1 MQEGS
6 ASVEASRA
14 VSPVQQPPSAGKL
27 TNLRSPRPWGVAISK
42 LTSFFPAVSPVQ
54 QPPSAGKLTDRG
66 SPPPR
71 GVAISKLTSFFPAV
85 NPVQQPPSAG
95 KLTDRCS
102 PRPRGVAISKLTS
115 SHARCVAL
123 SILLALLA
131 FSALN
136 STPALAE
143 GDANHEACANEGLT
157 GFASFLADCRAFEL
171 ATPAFKAGGE
181 PEPLAISADGSR
193 FVSEAVSVT
202 GGVNGDGFRAYYE
215 SSRSGSG
222 WATGAIN
229 PASGEFPAQ
238 ELWFESSDLSGT
250 LWDTRHSSESVFAQD
265 LYVREA
271 GGSMVEVGPMIPPSV
286 EGPPAGEYQFFIP
299 EPEERVGASAD
310 LSHVFFQLR
319 GNGFLW
325 PGDTTQPIS
334 AARSLYEYVG
344 RGNTQPTLVGVN
356 GEGNLISNCST
367 VLGSI
372 GPPAAPSADVYNAV
386 SADGET
392 VFFTAAGHS
401 GGSACEGSVLA
412 PVVNEVFARVGG
424 GPVVSVSEPSV
435 GACAVCQTGV
445 GVQQPAEFAGASA
458 DGSKVFFLT
467 SQELLKGA
475 VGENLYEYDFSA
487 AAGEK
492 ISRVSAGVVEPA
504 VESKVLGISR
514 VSEDGSHVYFVAAGV
529 LTGANREGKAPVEG
543 GDNLYVF
550 ERDAA
555 HPTGHLAFI
564 GALAGGDAQD
574 WSPEDERLVQATP
587 DGEFLVFVSEADLT
601 VDDTSTVSQVF
612 EYNAGSEE
620 LVRVSVGE
628 PGYGEGEASANEHS
642 SRITIQ
648 NFTHIAEPVAA
659 ATKLA
664 VSGDGSVVMFSSK
677 GGLTVGTKA
686 TGEAG
691 VRSVY
696 EYRSSGGVVGSGR
709 VFQVS
714 DGRNVL
720 DAKLLGLD
728 GSGGD
733 LFFKTTDALVP
744 GDVDSQLDVYDAR
757 VGGGFPVPPP
767 SKECESENS
776 CQGPPSPAPPIAL
789 SGGVS
794 QPGGNVSSPS
804 PPVPVPVV
812 VKPKPKPKPV
822 KCKKGFVKKKNRCVK
837 VKRAR
842 SKKPVRRGK

>member
-1 MQEGS
+1 MRMSQFS
-6 ASVEASRA
+6 YA
-14 VSPVQQPPSAGKL
+14 P
-27 TNLRSPRPWGVAISK
+27 
-42 LTSFFPAVSPVQ
+42 F
-54 QPPSAGKLTDRG
+54 
-66 SPPPR
+66 
-71 GVAISKLTSFFPAV
+71 
-85 NPVQQPPSAG
+85 
-95 KLTDRCS
+95 
-102 PRPRGVAISKLTS
+102 
-115 SHARCVAL
+115 
-123 SILLALLA
+123 LLVLALA
-131 FSALN
+131 FSP
-136 STPALAE
+136 SSALAE
-143 GDANHEACANEGLT
+143 GDANHETCPNETFT

-250 LWDTRHSSESVFAQD
+250 LWDTRHPSESVFAQD

-271 GGSMVEVGPMIPPSV
+271 TGAMVEVGPMIPPTV
-286 EGPPAGEYQFFIP
+286 EGPPAGEYQEFIP
-299 EPEERVGASAD
+299 EPNFPAGVSAD
-310 LSHVFFQLR
+310 LSHVFFEVH
-319 GNGFLW
+319 GSGFVW
-325 PGDTTQPIS
+325 PGDTTQPTGS
-334 AARSLYEYVG
+334 SRSLYEYVG
-344 RGNTQPTLVGVN
+344 RGNTHPTLVGVN
-356 GEGNLISNCST
+356 GEGNLLSNCVT
-367 VLGSI
+367 ALGSI
-372 GPPAAPSADVYNAV
+372 GPFAAFSADVYNAV

-392 VFFTAAGHS
+392 VFFTAAGHA
-401 GGSACEGSVLA
+401 GGIACEGSVLA
-412 PVVNEVFARVGG
+412 PAVDEVFARVGG

-504 VESKVLGISR
+504 AESKVLGISR
-514 VSEDGSHVYFVAAGV
+514 VSEDGSHVYFVAGGM

-574 WSPEDERLVQATP
+574 WSPTDSRLVQATP
-587 DGEFLVFVSEADLT
+587 DGGFLVFVSEADLT
-601 VDDTSTVSQVF
+601 VGDTSSVSQVF

-628 PGYGEGEASANEHS
+628 PGYAEGDASANEHP

-648 NFTHIAEPVAA
+648 NFTNIAEPVAA
-659 ATKLA
+659 STSSV
-664 VSGDGSVVMFSSK
+664 VSSDGSVVMFSSA

-757 VGGGFPVPPP
+757 VGGGFAPVVPP
-767 SKECESENS
+767 
-776 CQGPPSPAPPIAL
+776 
-789 SGGVS
+789 V
-794 QPGGNVSSPS
+794 
-804 PPVPVPVV
+804 
-812 VKPKPKPKPV
+812 
-822 KCKKGFVKKKNRCVK
+822 
-837 VKRAR
+837 
-842 SKKPVRRGK
+842 